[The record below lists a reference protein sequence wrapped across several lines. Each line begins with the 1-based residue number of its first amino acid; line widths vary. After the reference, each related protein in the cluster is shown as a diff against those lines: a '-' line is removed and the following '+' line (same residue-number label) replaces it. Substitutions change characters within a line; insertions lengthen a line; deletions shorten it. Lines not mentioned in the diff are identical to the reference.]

1 MSPGPPSAAA
11 TVYDSATRRSPALAE
26 IGELVRYRDLLKLL
40 VSKIVKTRY
49 KRSAL
54 GVAWTLLNP
63 LLNMAVMTVAFSA
76 VFRSTVA
83 HYPVYVLTGL
93 LWWNFFTQTTTY
105 AISSLV
111 FGGGGLLKRVRV
123 PHTIFAVASV
133 AHGII
138 NLAISLMTLAAIML
152 VTGHPFHSTW
162 WFLPAPVLLLALFS
176 LGVALFISAI
186 AVFFF
191 DVVDI
196 FQVVLQAWFFLTP
209 IIYPME
215 IFPAR
220 YEWVLLLN
228 PVHYLLET
236 FRAPLLRGTLPD
248 PGTFG
253 LAVLSSLGVLLLG
266 WWTFTRKSDQFAY
279 RL

>member
-1 MSPGPPSAAA
+1 MAIGTAAD
-11 TVYDSATRRSPALAE
+11 TSEVYDSATRRSPALAE
-26 IGELVRYRDLLKLL
+26 IIELVRYRDLLKLL

-76 VFRSTVA
+76 VFRGSVA

-133 AHGII
+133 AHGVI
-138 NLAISLMTLAAIML
+138 NLGISLTTLAVIMV
-152 VTGHPFHSTW
+152 VTGHPFYATW
-162 WFLPAPVLLLALFS
+162 WFLPVPVLLLALFS

-196 FQVVLQAWFFLTP
+196 FQVVIQAWFFLTP
-209 IIYPME
+209 IIYPPD
-215 IFPAR
+215 IFPAK
-220 YEWVLLLN
+220 YQWVLALN
-228 PVHYLLET
+228 PVHHLIET

-248 PGTFG
+248 GGTFT
-253 LAVLSSLGVLLLG
+253 LALLSSLGVAALG

>member
-1 MSPGPPSAAA
+1 MSMGSPA
-11 TVYDSATRRSPALAE
+11 TVGAVYDSDARRSPALAE
-26 IGELVRYRDLLKLL
+26 IGELVRYRDLLQLL
-40 VSKIVKTRY
+40 VAKIIKTRY

-76 VFRSTVA
+76 VFQGTVA

-138 NLAISLMTLAAIML
+138 NLGISLLTLAVIML
-152 VTGHPFHSTW
+152 VTGHPFYATW
-162 WFLPAPVLLLALFS
+162 WFLPVPIVLLALFS

-209 IIYPME
+209 IIYPKG
-215 IFPAR
+215 ILPPRFG
-220 YEWVLLLN
+220 WVVLVN

-248 PGTFG
+248 GGTFT
-253 LAVLSSLGVLLLG
+253 LALLSALGVLCLG